1 MYCTVRYLH
10 RFYIYSDSLQCSVV
24 ASPSVGGRC
33 GRGCRAAAARS
44 LAAARDRMTSNKLK
58 FYFDVLLQ

>member
-10 RFYIYSDSLQCSVV
+10 RFYIYSDSLQCCSFAVGRWTV
-24 ASPSVGGRC
+24 RSGVPCSRRAFVGG
-33 GRGCRAAAARS
+33 G
-44 LAAARDRMTSNKLK
+44 ARDRMTSNKLR